1 MKSSGKTLGFVLA
14 TMALAMCASVTS
26 GQQSAPKKAVRISGG
41 VMAGQLVTKVQPAYP
56 ADAKAAGVSGMVV
69 LHVIV
74 GKDGTVENL
83 QVISGPEMLQK
94 SAMDAVTQWTYKP
107 YLLNGEPVQVDTTVT
122 VMFTLAP

>member
-41 VMAGQLVTKVQPAYP
+41 VMAGQLVTKVPPAYP

-122 VMFTLAP
+122 VNFTLTP

>member
-1 MKSSGKTLGFVLA
+1 MKSLGKTLVVA
-14 TMALAMCASVTS
+14 MAAIALAMCAGAAN

-41 VMAGQLVTKVQPAYP
+41 VMAGLILTKVQPAYP
-56 ADAKAAGVSGMVV
+56 ADAKAAGVSGAVV
-69 LHVIV
+69 LHVII

-94 SAMDAVTQWTYKP
+94 SAIEAVTQWTYKP